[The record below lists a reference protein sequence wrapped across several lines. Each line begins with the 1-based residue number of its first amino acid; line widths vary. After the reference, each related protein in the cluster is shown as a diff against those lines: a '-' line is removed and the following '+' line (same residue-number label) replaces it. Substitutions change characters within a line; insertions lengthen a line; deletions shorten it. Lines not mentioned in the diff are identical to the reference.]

1 MERVQLER
9 KATELKSLNALL
21 QRNQQLQELAALAA
35 STRHALD
42 LDLCGAQLRE
52 KEREM
57 TDARIALLTAQTEAI
72 RAQLDGIA
80 KVTAARQV
88 AVRII
93 RAPRMAPAAVA
104 ATTRPAKRA
113 AEPEVDLDDDD
124 DDGGDA
130 DAAAVEPALAEA
142 ARPAKKARPPTPK
155 AAAAKSMKI
164 VKPVFDHKFSSFGVE
179 FQNKA
184 NVPKTKA
191 AL

>member
-113 AEPEVDLDDDD
+113 AEPEVDLDD
-124 DDGGDA
+124 A

>member
-93 RAPRMAPAAVA
+93 RAPRMAAVA
-104 ATTRPAKRA
+104 VTTRPAKRA